1 MSRFLHIALEYV
13 VWAWGA
19 VLAVIIGSFV
29 QYLLSDTQSLRHFRQ
44 IFSGIDPSAFIN
56 LALIIGL
63 VFALRRLT
71 TRL

>member
-29 QYLLSDTQSLRHFRQ
+29 QYLLSDTQCLRYFRE
-44 IFSGIDPSAFIN
+44 IFPGIDPSAFID
-56 LALIIGL
+56 LALIIGF
-63 VFALRRLT
+63 VFVLRRFT